1 MKIIKEK
8 DMTHEIFCDKE
19 ITYNT
24 LEIYRFEEPDG
35 YLYINKGKEEFSIYI
50 HSSSE
55 LLISEK
61 LKEILLPYLNGKTTV
76 TVNDINTSLIDFI
89 KSKGQEYW
97 WGSYMM
103 HLDGKIEQM
112 SKGELQPYK
121 GEFEIYIDIFGRC
134 FEPMRQRHDFKPYN
148 WYKSNKDVS
157 IKEFEDA
164 NKKGDFYGYVVD
176 GQIVGGGIVK
186 NNEIDILA
194 IKPELQCTGLGRQLL
209 RGIVNEMKKSKHKID
224 ISVVE
229 SNQHV
234 LKFYMSEGFIID
246 KLEKIFKN
254 Y

>member
-8 DMTHEIFCDKE
+8 DMTHEIFCNKE
-19 ITYNT
+19 ITENT
-24 LEIYRFEEPDG
+24 LEIYRFEEPEG
-35 YLYINKGKEEFSIYI
+35 YLYINKGKEGFSIYI

-61 LKEILLPYLNGKTTV
+61 LKEILFPYLNGKATV
-76 TVNDINTSLIDFI
+76 LVNDLNTSLIEFI

-97 WGSYMM
+97 YGLYRM
-103 HLDGKIEQM
+103 HLDEKIEQM
-112 SKGELQPYK
+112 SKGELQPYN
-121 GEFEIYIDIFGRC
+121 GELEVYIDIFGRC
-134 FEPMRQRHDFKPYN
+134 FEPMRKLHDFKPYD
-148 WYKSNKDVS
+148 WYKSNKDEA

-164 NKKGDFYGYVVD
+164 NKEGNFYGYVVD
-176 GQIVGGGIVK
+176 GQIVGGGIAE

-209 RGIVNEMKKSKHKID
+209 RGIVNEMKKNDPKIN
-224 ISVVE
+224 IAVVE

-234 LKFYMSEGFIID
+234 LKLYMSEGFIID
-246 KLEKIFKN
+246 RLEKKFKN